1 MNEKELNTAIAELFK
16 AGDRDALAEMI
27 VEYVQPNHITVDFV
41 SMLLNARSLKP
52 GDSLVKKL
60 RKGIEVRTLVP
71 GSIHLSSEITVTDR
85 VNYIL
90 DGSDVKVTYNEW
102 EMDNGEIGTV
112 GEIQREM
119 LAKLKDS
126 FQNKVFTALSTIWT
140 AINTPDNFVNVG
152 GTITAAVLE
161 DAIDRINQTT
171 SG

>member
-1 MNEKELNTAIAELFK
+1 MNENELNTAIAELFK

-90 DGSDVKVTYNEW
+90 DGSDVKVTYNE
-102 EMDNGEIGTV
+102 
-112 GEIQREM
+112 
-119 LAKLKDS
+119 L
-126 FQNKVFTALSTIWT
+126 
-140 AINTPDNFVNVG
+140 
-152 GTITAAVLE
+152 
-161 DAIDRINQTT
+161 T
-171 SG
+171 S